1 MNKIAINYIMLT
13 LLKCHLWL
21 HLLSTCEA
29 IHAHLKCESRYFH
42 GPFKNQ
48 TFKPATKQQ
57 KNIANVLHIINNK
70 YLRAP
75 AGIVLRPELQPVEKS
90 LWWSCHPWGCMLE
103 HRAPWRMGLMICS
116 HVGAVLGELQ
126 LMGSPQIDLG
136 RKASYGRGPTWWRR
150 KEWSLWSGR
159 DKALGLTAAPAPLH
173 HSGSRR
179 GWMRGRCLVCFF
191 FSLL

>member
-1 MNKIAINYIMLT
+1 MLIWNVKAGIFT
-13 LLKCHLWL
+13 FHLRIKLL
-21 HLLSTCEA
+21 
-29 IHAHLKCESRYFH
+29 
-42 GPFKNQ
+42 NQ
-48 TFKPATKQQ
+48 PPTKQQ

-150 KEWSLWSGR
+150 EEWSLWSSR
-159 DKALGLTAAPAPLH
+159 DKALGLTAAPTPLH
-173 HSGSRR
+173 HSGREVKEG
-179 GWMRGRCLVCFF
+179 GWGEGV
-191 FSLL
+191 